1 MCYVFETKF
10 VLYSFTA
17 ARILREMRQTKALED
32 EHLHQ
37 DEKTQYQVTGLASRT
52 DNSTVGAGA
61 STIESDDKV
70 ISDSVSNYDKGLLTN
85 KDMFITDIEYDSK
98 EKNNK
103 GLFLKNIDKDYEMPR
118 SGIINPGYMDEKA
131 ESYKRIEN
139 KGVGSRNIITNKND
153 DETRPHLKVFVPKL
167 IEILK
172 SPTFVFL
179 CFAVSFTYMLMTS
192 VSVFLPKLIQNQYNH
207 TATMAGILSGKYIC
221 TMNGKSNT
229 RNILNPLL
237 RRLFLDHDILFYFK
251 TILKKIKKI
260 LS

>member
-1 MCYVFETKF
+1 MLF
-10 VLYSFTA
+10 SFTA
-17 ARILREMRQTKALED
+17 ARQLRETRQIKALED

-37 DEKTQYQVTGLASRT
+37 DEKTQYQVTGLASMA

-61 STIESDDKV
+61 STIENDDKV
-70 ISDSVSNYDKGLLTN
+70 ISDSLSNYDKGILTN
-85 KDMFITDIEYDSK
+85 NDMFITDIEYDSK

-103 GLFLKNIDKDYEMPR
+103 GLILNTIDKDYEMPR
-118 SGIINPGYMDEKA
+118 NGIINPGYMDEKV

-139 KGVGSRNIITNKND
+139 KGVGSRNFITNKKD
-153 DETRPHLKVFVPKL
+153 DKARPHLKVFVPKL

-207 TATMAGILSGKYIC
+207 TATMAGILSGKCIS
-221 TMNGKSNT
+221 TMNGKSHT
-229 RNILNPLL
+229 RNILNPSFY
-237 RRLFLDHDILFYFK
+237 RLFQIMTSFSIFRQH
-251 TILKKIKKI
+251 
-260 LS
+260 